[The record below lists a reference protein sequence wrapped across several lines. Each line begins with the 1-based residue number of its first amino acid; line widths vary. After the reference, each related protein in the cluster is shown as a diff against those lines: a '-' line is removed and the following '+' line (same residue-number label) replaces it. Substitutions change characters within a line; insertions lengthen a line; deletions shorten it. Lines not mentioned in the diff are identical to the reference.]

1 MGKVL
6 QLSPDL
12 TMVVSTS
19 GQIGGLNG
27 RGQGERGDEG
37 GGCCS
42 FLPTSPWTV
51 VVSISGGIGG
61 RNGKRRRRRK
71 GAREGMRG

>member
-27 RGQGERGDEG
+27 WERKGERGDEG

-42 FLPTSPWTV
+42 FHPTSPWW
-51 VVSISGGIGG
+51 S
-61 RNGKRRRRRK
+61 RRRVRLV
-71 GAREGMRG
+71 G

>member
-27 RGQGERGDEG
+27 RGQGE
-37 GGCCS
+37 
-42 FLPTSPWTV
+42 W
-51 VVSISGGIGG
+51 
-61 RNGKRRRRRK
+61 
-71 GAREGMRG
+71 